1 MRRRDFIAALGSAV
15 ALGSVAAR
23 AQPQRIRRVG
33 IIHGLLDSDP
43 EQQGRVDAFRQHMQQ
58 LGWVEGEHIRYDSRA
73 TLGNLD
79 NARRAAADLLKLAPD
94 AVLASGAINVE
105 ALQSVSRT
113 LPVVFVGLTDPV
125 GSGLVQSLARPGGST
140 TGFTSFEY
148 GLSIKWLELLKEIAP
163 SVTNVA
169 VLRQQGNTS
178 GIGMWAAMQVA
189 APSLKLEL
197 SPIGVLDE
205 SEIERGIAAF
215 ARVSGGGLV
224 IAIGGATIRHRGLI
238 SALASRHRLPAVYPN
253 RYFATSGGLV
263 SYGPDL
269 LDQHRRAAGY
279 VDRILK
285 GTKPADLP
293 VETPTK
299 YQLVINSKAAK
310 ELGLTVPPTLL
321 ARADEV
327 IE

>member
-1 MRRRDFIAALGSAV
+1 VRRRNFITGLGSTA

-23 AQPQRIRRVG
+23 AQPQRVRRIG
-33 IIHGLLDSDP
+33 IVHGLADTDLEIQS
-43 EQQGRVDAFRQHMQQ
+43 RVAAFRQQMGQ
-58 LGWVEGEHIRYDSRA
+58 LGWLEGKNIRYEIRGIVA
-73 TLGNLD
+73 NPD

-94 AVLASGAINVE
+94 VVVMTGPLLVE
-105 ALQSVSRT
+105 AMQSASPAT
-113 LPVVFVGLTDPV
+113 PIVFVGLTDPV
-125 GSGLVQSLARPGGST
+125 GAGFVESLARPGGST

-163 SVTNVA
+163 GVTHVG
-169 VLRQQGNTS
+169 VLRQQGVST

-197 SPIGVLDE
+197 KPIGVRDE
-205 SEIERGIAAF
+205 PEIERGIAAF
-215 ARVSGGGLV
+215 ARGSNGGLV
-224 IAIGGATIRHRGLI
+224 ITVGGATIRHRGLI
-238 SALASRHRLPAVYPN
+238 SAMASRHQLPAIYPN
-253 RYFATSGGLV
+253 RYYVISGGLA
-263 SYGPDL
+263 SYGPDIV
-269 LDQHRRAAGY
+269 DQYRRAAAY

-285 GTKPADLP
+285 GAKPADLP

-299 YQLVINSKAAK
+299 YQLVINNKAAK
-310 ELGLTVPPTLL
+310 SLGLTVPSSLL